1 MSMTWFATLSAG
13 LLALVGLGAV
23 FTAFV
28 LRTEPRRSTVF
39 RIGTVGLTLAGLVL
53 MLGSVIGWLGSN
65 EMFGGLMLLVFGTGS
80 SLVPLKATG
89 GTTPERSEP

>member
-1 MSMTWFATLSAG
+1 
-13 LLALVGLGAV
+13 
-23 FTAFV
+23 
-28 LRTEPRRSTVF
+28 
-39 RIGTVGLTLAGLVL
+39 